1 MQSMQIISLA
11 SSKGGVGKSTLAV
24 NLAGA
29 LAMRGATTLS
39 DEDAT
44 METSSDWVTG
54 AKGRIEVKVLSGDQQ
69 PPKGTAYWV
78 IDVEGRPALADM
90 ISLAKRSTL
99 LIPSGANGTELEP
112 TVKLWGRLR
121 EAGADLSKIRVVI
134 TKAPPTGSV
143 GQAARDHLR
152 QLGLN
157 VCTTVVRQYAAHQRA
172 QEQRT
177 LVRDAQDARSENAW
191 ADVVSLAFEIC

>member
-1 MQSMQIISLA
+1 MQIISLA

-29 LAMRGATTLS
+29 LAMRGPTVLS

-44 METSSDWVTG
+44 METSSDWVAG
-54 AKGRIEVKVLSGDQQ
+54 AEGTIAVQVLARGKQ
-69 PPKGTAYWV
+69 PPADAAYWV
-78 IDVEGRPALADM
+78 IDVEGRPSLDDM
-90 ISLAKRSTL
+90 ISLTRRSTL

-112 TVKLWGRLR
+112 TVKLWNRLR
-121 EAGADLSKIRVVI
+121 DKGADLSRARVVI
-134 TKAPPTGSV
+134 TKVPPTGAV

-152 QLGLN
+152 SLGLN
-157 VCTTVVRQYAAHQRA
+157 VCNTVIRQYAAHQRA

-177 LVRDAQDARSENAW
+177 LVRDVQDARTENAW
-191 ADVVSLAFEIC
+191 ADIVSLAFEVC